1 MDILVSAAA
10 LVFEPYTLLIIVAA
24 AFFGVFIGAVPGLTA
39 TMATA
44 LLVPL
49 TFVMEPVPAIA
60 AIVVTATTAIFA
72 GDIPGCLLR
81 IPGTPASAAYVDEA
95 YRMRNK
101 GQVEAALGASL
112 SCSVIGGIIGAAVLA
127 LTAPWLAAFALNF
140 SSFEYFWLSVLGL
153 SCAVVVSRAPLP
165 KAFLSLLL
173 GLFLTTIGI
182 DLVRGYPRFTFG
194 QPELTGG
201 INIIP
206 ALIGMFAISEIMR
219 KAASDVH
226 GTGLVSIPAPRPLLP
241 AIWPTLRR
249 YKVNI
254 ARGGMI
260 GSLIGALP
268 GAGADI
274 AAWISF
280 AIGRR
285 FSREPEKYGSGH
297 VEGIVDGSSANNSS
311 VAGAYIPAMV
321 FGIPGDTITAIVIGV
336 LMIKGLTPG
345 PMIFL
350 QQTELVYAIFIVF
363 FLANL
368 LLFGVGALAI
378 RLSRH
383 VVTVPPGNLYPV
395 ILLFCIVGAYAV
407 NNSVFDVYVML
418 ALGLIGFLM
427 EENEFP
433 IAPCILGLVL
443 GGIVEQN
450 LVASMIRAQGDL
462 LYFFHRPIAAVLG
475 VLAILVWTAPL
486 ALWAWRS
493 RSARV
498 PLR

>member
-1 MDILVSAAA
+1 MDVLAGALALIL
-10 LVFEPYTLLIIVAA
+10 EPFTLLVILAA
-24 AFFGVFIGAVPGLTA
+24 AFFGVLIGSVPGLTA

-95 YRMRNK
+95 YRLRNND
-101 GQVEAALGASL
+101 QVEVALGANL
-112 SCSVIGGIIGAAVLA
+112 ACSVIGGLIGAVVLA
-127 LTAPWLAAFALNF
+127 LAAPWLAELALNF
-140 SSFEYFWLSVLGL
+140 STFEYFWLSVLGL
-153 SCAVVVSRAPLP
+153 SCAVIVSQAPLP

-194 QPELTGG
+194 HPDLTAG
-201 INIIP
+201 IGIIP
-206 ALIGMFAISEIMR
+206 ALIDMFAISEIMR
-219 KAASDVH
+219 KVADEVR
-226 GTGLVSIPAPRPLLP
+226 GTGEVIAPARRLLP

-249 YKVNI
+249 YRLNV
-254 ARGGMI
+254 ARGG
-260 GSLIGALP
+260 LIGALVGCLP

-274 AAWISF
+274 AAWMSY
-280 AIGRR
+280 AVGRR
-285 FSREPEKYGSGH
+285 FSREPEKYGTGH
-297 VEGIVDGSSANNSS
+297 VEAIVDGASANNSS
-311 VAGAYIPAMV
+311 LAGAYIPAMV

-350 QQTELVYAIFIVF
+350 QQAELVYAIFIVF
-363 FLANL
+363 FLGNI
-368 LLFGVGALAI
+368 LLFFVGALAI
-378 RLSRH
+378 RLARH
-383 VVTVPPGNLYPV
+383 VVTVSPGNLYPV

-407 NNSVFDVYVML
+407 GNSTFDVYVML
-418 ALGLIGFLM
+418 GLGIIGYLM
-427 EENEFP
+427 EENGFP

-450 LVASMIRAQGDL
+450 LVASLIRSGGSFL
-462 LYFFHRPIAAVLG
+462 FFFHRPLAAVLG

-486 ALWAWRS
+486 ALWAVR
-493 RSARV
+493 R
-498 PLR
+498 LRGRPGPG